1 MLQWKNVK
9 FSPPLLLNSLV
20 IIVCLTLNLC
30 CSKIC
35 KHIKSYILR
44 LLYHCI
50 ILDLSDSRSTS
61 AVTQTTW
68 RCTSTLV
75 FMTTLMDL
83 LSCATQRLT
92 VVGVKRSG
100 KYTTP
105 YRGAPMSR
113 WGNVTE
119 GSQEVFSSPKS
130 QGAYSPTYPQWCSAM
145 RGDLFGEVLRSL
157 CQIFSSKNKNIFWKY
172 LLYFRLCWSWLE
184 TCLKWSFL
192 TDRKSSFPTVT
203 AWMSSPTSKL
213 PETSNWLPS
222 RSAER
227 HNCSY
232 TYVCLSD

>member
-1 MLQWKNVK
+1 
-9 FSPPLLLNSLV
+9 
-20 IIVCLTLNLC
+20 
-30 CSKIC
+30 
-35 KHIKSYILR
+35 
-44 LLYHCI
+44 
-50 ILDLSDSRSTS
+50 
-61 AVTQTTW
+61 
-68 RCTSTLV
+68 
-75 FMTTLMDL
+75 MDL
-83 LSCATQRLT
+83 LSCATQRLM

-119 GSQEVFSSPKS
+119 RSQEVFSSPKS

-203 AWMSSPTSKL
+203 AWRSSCQNCRRLQTDFLQDLLRDTTALTHMFVYQIKDETLRISQVL
-213 PETSNWLPS
+213 WETSIIKRC
-222 RSAER
+222 RSSV
-227 HNCSY
+227 HWKCIFI
-232 TYVCLSD
+232 